1 MATKLLFRIAALA
14 AALLAAAAC
23 VYPYEVDIDYN
34 GDLPLVVEGDIHI
47 GSLTTVRLSYV
58 QPFKTTDEDYYRIPF
73 ATGYIEGEDGTRIE
87 QDDPG
92 AVIPGFPDSPGYL
105 TNDGWQTYSSSYLS
119 GFPSNTLTFHT
130 ENLSLGQRYRLHLE
144 TYNLESGSVANVFES
159 EWLTP
164 LPAPT
169 IDGLSYSHHPEY
181 EELWVGLSMHCH
193 GSHYFRWT
201 FSETWE
207 YHSDIPT
214 SYEYKPYLKKV
225 GRYEGPT
232 LYYCWDSA
240 NSSSINIFST
250 ANQTEDRFE
259 ELAFHTI
266 PLNNRRLQVMYRIKV
281 QLEAMSENA
290 YNYWYNIQQNSEGQ
304 GSIFA
309 PTPSEMASNIHC
321 ITDPDIQVMGYLN
334 AAVQTDATM
343 YYDNRIEGY
352 YKPGFPF
359 ERFDEKVSVKQ
370 LDSMAYWYAHGFLP
384 YQEIYESTMGIEP
397 THYMWAQG
405 ICIDCRKLGGTKVKP
420 EGWPTPD
427 R

>member
-130 ENLSLGQRYRLHLE
+130 EDLSLGQRYRLHLE

-359 ERFDEKVSVKQ
+359 ERFDEKVSVNE

>member
-359 ERFDEKVSVKQ
+359 ERFDEKVSVNE

>member
-1 MATKLLFRIAALA
+1 MAVKFLFRTAALA

-73 ATGYIEGEDGTRIE
+73 ATGYIEGEDGTRIY
-87 QDDPG
+87 QYDPYVQMPDYPIDG
-92 AVIPGFPDSPGYL
+92 MDPIHYSIPSDV
-105 TNDGWQTYSSSYLS
+105 
-119 GFPSNTLTFHT
+119 LTFHT
-130 ENLSLGQRYRLHLE
+130 EKLSTSQRYRLHLE

-214 SYEYKPYLKKV
+214 SYEYKPYLRKV

-290 YNYWYNIQQNSEGQ
+290 YNYWHNIQQNSEGQ

-309 PTPSEMASNIHC
+309 PTPSEMASNIHS

-343 YYDNRIEGY
+343 YYDNRVEGY

-359 ERFDEKVSVKQ
+359 ERFDEKVSVNQ
-370 LDSMAYWYAHGFLP
+370 LDSMAYWYTHGYLP
-384 YQEIYESTMGIEP
+384 YQEIYESTMSIEP

-405 ICIDCRKLGGTKVKP
+405 ICIDCRKLGGTKDKP
-420 EGWPTPD
+420 EGWPTAD

>member
-1 MATKLLFRIAALA
+1 MATKFLFRTAALA

-34 GDLPLVVEGDIHI
+34 GDLPLVVEGDIHL
-47 GSLTTVRLSYV
+47 GGLTTVRLSYV
-58 QPFKTTDEDYYRIPF
+58 HPFNATEEDYYRIPF
-73 ATGYIEGEDGTRIE
+73 ATGYIEGEDGTRID

-92 AVIPGFPDSPGYL
+92 AGLPDYPGFP
-105 TNDGWQTYSSSYLS
+105 THDGWLTSSSSAYPL

-144 TYNLESGSVANVFES
+144 TYNPESGGVANVFES

-164 LPAPT
+164 LDAPT

-181 EELWVGLSMHCH
+181 EELWVGLSMHCNGAH
-193 GSHYFRWT
+193 HFRWT

-214 SYEYKPYLKKV
+214 SYEYKPFQRKV
-225 GRYEGPT
+225 GLFDGPT

-250 ANQTEDRFE
+250 ANQTDDRFE

-266 PLNNRRLQVMYRIKV
+266 PLSNRRLQVMYRIQV
-281 QLEAMSENA
+281 RLEAMSENA

-321 ITDPDIQVMGYLN
+321 ITDPSIQVMGYLN
-334 AAVQTDATM
+334 AAVQTEATM
-343 YYDNRIEGY
+343 YYDNAIEHY
-352 YKPGFPF
+352 YKPGLPF
-359 ERFDEKVSVKQ
+359 ERYDEKVSVKQ
-370 LDSMAYWYAHGFLP
+370 LDSMDYWYSHGYLP
-384 YQEIYESTMGIEP
+384 YQEIYEGTMEP
-397 THYMWAQG
+397 SHYMWAQG

-420 EGWPTPD
+420 KGWPTPD

>member
-92 AVIPGFPDSPGYL
+92 AVIPGVPDSPGYL

-397 THYMWAQG
+397 SHYMWAQG

>member
-47 GSLTTVRLSYV
+47 GSLTTVSLSYV

-92 AVIPGFPDSPGYL
+92 AVPPGFPDSPGYP
-105 TNDGWQTYSSSYLS
+105 THDGWQTYSSSYLS

-130 ENLSLGQRYRLHLE
+130 EDLSLGQRYRLHLE

-164 LPAPT
+164 LPAPS

-384 YQEIYESTMGIEP
+384 YREIYESAMGIEP

>member
-1 MATKLLFRIAALA
+1 MSAL
-14 AALLAAAAC
+14 
-23 VYPYEVDIDYN
+23 
-34 GDLPLVVEGDIHI
+34 
-47 GSLTTVRLSYV
+47 
-58 QPFKTTDEDYYRIPF
+58 
-73 ATGYIEGEDGTRIE
+73 
-87 QDDPG
+87 
-92 AVIPGFPDSPGYL
+92 
-105 TNDGWQTYSSSYLS
+105 
-119 GFPSNTLTFHT
+119 PS
-130 ENLSLGQRYRLHLE
+130 R
-144 TYNLESGSVANVFES
+144 
-159 EWLTP
+159 
-164 LPAPT
+164 
-169 IDGLSYSHHPEY
+169 
-181 EELWVGLSMHCH
+181 
-193 GSHYFRWT
+193 
-201 FSETWE
+201 
-207 YHSDIPT
+207 
-214 SYEYKPYLKKV
+214 
-225 GRYEGPT
+225 
-232 LYYCWDSA
+232 WDSA

-343 YYDNRIEGY
+343 YYDNRVEGY

-359 ERFDEKVSVKQ
+359 ERFDQKVSVNQ

-384 YQEIYESTMGIEP
+384 YQDIYESTMGIEP

-405 ICIDCRKLGGTKVKP
+405 ICIDCRKLGGTKDKP
-420 EGWPTPD
+420 EGWPTAD